1 MKQNGVVEIS
11 INAMTYFICKLPI
24 KFSIKLFFVL
34 LFSLNIQLL
43 YAQPVEN
50 KSKIETERKEIQKEI
65 KEIED
70 VYSKVK
76 GEKKQLVG
84 QLSLI
89 EKKINLQNKY
99 INNISKELRY
109 INDDIYLSNIEIY
122 RLQKLLDTLKQ
133 QYARSVTYA
142 YKNRS
147 TYDYL
152 NFIFSANSFNDA
164 SKRIEYLKS
173 YRAYREQQVDNIYK
187 TSKQLAVRKD
197 EQLGKR
203 KVKDGALKNQ
213 TAQAQVLVVQ
223 KKEKDKVISGLKS
236 KEKDLEKQ
244 LTAKRKKDRELK
256 NIVDA
261 IIKREILAAKNKN
274 AIAEKA
280 GAATKSAGGATST
293 IASGL
298 SKEKSTVVFNSE
310 VDLKLTAGFENNRG
324 KLPWPVDEGYVC
336 MHFGPYQVGD
346 TKLKGENSGTTI
358 CTPNAGVSVKSVFE
372 GEVFAV
378 FNIADTKGVM
388 IRHGKYFT
396 IYSNLLSVI
405 VSKNMI
411 VKTGQTIGKLAVDE
425 MEESGGKL
433 EFVMMIETKKVNPEI
448 WLRK

>member
-1 MKQNGVVEIS
+1 MKQNGLVEIS
-11 INAMTYFICKLPI
+11 INTMTYFIYKWPI
-24 KFSIKLFFVL
+24 KVSIKLFFVL

-70 VYSKVK
+70 IYSKVK
-76 GEKKQLVG
+76 GQKKQLVG

-187 TSKQLAVRKD
+187 TSKQLAVRKA

-213 TAQAQVLVVQ
+213 TAQAQVLIVQ
-223 KKEKDKVISGLKS
+223 RKEKDKVISGLKS
-236 KEKDLEKQ
+236 K
-244 LTAKRKKDRELK
+244 
-256 NIVDA
+256 
-261 IIKREILAAKNKN
+261 
-274 AIAEKA
+274 
-280 GAATKSAGGATST
+280 
-293 IASGL
+293 
-298 SKEKSTVVFNSE
+298 
-310 VDLKLTAGFENNRG
+310 
-324 KLPWPVDEGYVC
+324 
-336 MHFGPYQVGD
+336 
-346 TKLKGENSGTTI
+346 
-358 CTPNAGVSVKSVFE
+358 
-372 GEVFAV
+372 
-378 FNIADTKGVM
+378 
-388 IRHGKYFT
+388 
-396 IYSNLLSVI
+396 
-405 VSKNMI
+405 
-411 VKTGQTIGKLAVDE
+411 
-425 MEESGGKL
+425 
-433 EFVMMIETKKVNPEI
+433 
-448 WLRK
+448 